1 MDVPNASKSVTKSR
15 SGTEDKISKPEPAGT
30 QAGIWITLVG
40 AIISI
45 SALEHLTR
53 WPWYVTYPLALIAGL
68 AITAGYLKL
77 KQFVF
82 GNPK

>member
-1 MDVPNASKSVTKSR
+1 MVGDGKSSNRTGSE
-15 SGTEDKISKPEPAGT
+15 G

-40 AIISI
+40 AILAIST
-45 SALEHLTR
+45 LEHLTK

-77 KQFVF
+77 KQLVR
-82 GNPK
+82 GNSK

>member
-1 MDVPNASKSVTKSR
+1 MAVFGDPKSNNK
-15 SGTEDKISKPEPAGT
+15 AGFEG